1 MYYTAVRV
9 KVLYLQLT
17 AWKLHVEK
25 PATSRLSVRFESC
38 RGHQVHLVLIHVDI
52 PAHRQMPLAVRHLA
66 GSVQGAS
73 QEIVGPKAE
82 AKSEG
87 IEVGDVAEAF
97 DCVITCRNRY
107 IEEGRHQFERGHVPG
122 CRRDCGVKCS
132 HRAIESI
139 EVKVVVLGADRR
151 SVPGRAG
158 YEDCL
163 GIGAEETPLSSHVGI
178 EAPDLGTGRIDNV
191 ELLISLDLHFPRR
204 EPIYARG
211 LYRGS
216 GDET

>member
-17 AWKLHVEK
+17 ARKLHVEK
-25 PATSRLSVRFESC
+25 LATSRLSVRFESC

-66 GSVQGAS
+66 GSVQDAS

-107 IEEGRHQFERGHVPG
+107 IEERRH
-122 CRRDCGVKCS
+122 
-132 HRAIESI
+132 
-139 EVKVVVLGADRR
+139 
-151 SVPGRAG
+151 
-158 YEDCL
+158 
-163 GIGAEETPLSSHVGI
+163 
-178 EAPDLGTGRIDNV
+178 
-191 ELLISLDLHFPRR
+191 
-204 EPIYARG
+204 
-211 LYRGS
+211 
-216 GDET
+216 